1 MKKTY
6 DPTGGPNGIAK
17 DLRTPKY
24 RTKVVKSRKVYSR
37 KGRKEKGSFDG
48 SPVSIRILRF
58 G

>member
-24 RTKVVKSRKVYSR
+24 RTKVVRSRKAYTR

-48 SPVSIRILRF
+48 SPVSIAI
-58 G
+58 